1 MSCNEIILP
10 NIKFRN
16 TLKKH
21 NIHFS
26 IIEQI
31 TDKIK
36 KIPQYDKIRIEI
48 EMIKCVCNI
57 IENVIKKG
65 NKSKKNPIDKK
76 DLVINC
82 LSAVYNYNDTE
93 KLLVGSL
100 IDFLFNN
107 SQIKKSSTYKLVKN
121 FCVNLTKKK

>member
-21 NIHFS
+21 NISFS
-26 IIEQI
+26 VIDQI
-31 TDKIK
+31 TEKIK
-36 KIPQYDKIRIEI
+36 KIPQYESIRIEL
-48 EMIKCVCNI
+48 ELVKCVCNI
-57 IENVIKKG
+57 IENCIKKG
-65 NKSKKNPIDKK
+65 NNKKIDKK

-82 LSAVYNYNDTE
+82 LSSVYNYNDQE

-107 SQIKKSSTYKLVKN
+107 KQIKKSSTYKLVKN
-121 FCVNLTKKK
+121 YLLSYTKAK

>member
-21 NIHFS
+21 NISFS
-26 IIEQI
+26 VIEQI
-31 TDKIK
+31 SEKIK
-36 KIPQYDKIRIEI
+36 KIPQYESIRIEL
-48 EMIKCVCNI
+48 ELVKCVCNI
-57 IENVIKKG
+57 IENCIKKG
-65 NKSKKNPIDKK
+65 NNKKIDKK

-82 LSAVYNYNDTE
+82 LSSVYNYNDQE

-107 SQIKKSSTYKLVKN
+107 KQIKKSSTYKLVKN
-121 FCVNLTKKK
+121 YLLSYTKAK